1 MQGTRCCSGG
11 CSRWRPG
18 LSTCQL
24 VQIMGIVGG
33 EAFDRGVVGDLGN
46 DDGEVGI
53 KARLVVNIMV
63 ITKE

>member
-1 MQGTRCCSGG
+1 
-11 CSRWRPG
+11 
-18 LSTCQL
+18 
-24 VQIMGIVGG
+24 MGIVGG